1 MAKVLLLTTSIP
13 STTTIE
19 ANQSAITTM
28 LAGKGVTR
36 IESIDG
42 AVEVNHAK
50 RNELF
55 GISEKRGAYPQVFI
69 EDADGKVEFVGDFE
83 AMESLNECSALPAE
97 ILAANP
103 GIVTFEVAMGEI

>member
-83 AMESLNECSALPAE
+83 GMESLNECSGLPAE